1 LRDTGRTPVTDQ
13 LPLSLPPHGR
23 HA

>member
-1 LRDTGRTPVTDQ
+1 LRDIGRTPVTDQ